1 MARRRPPL
9 PAVRGFRFA
18 AVSAGLK
25 GRRVP
30 DLGLVVADRPVSMVA
45 SFTANLVQAAPVL
58 LARDRVSRGRP
69 RAVLVNSGNANACTG
84 PAGQAAA
91 ERTTAALAAALGLRP
106 SQVVPASTGVI
117 GVPFPEDRVV
127 DAIPRLVARASPD
140 GAWDFARSILTTD
153 RGPKTSS
160 RTFSLRPRRTATVL
174 GIGKGA
180 GMIHPRMATTLAFVV
195 TDAPARRSLL
205 RRILARALDATF
217 HASTV
222 DGDTSTNDMVLLVAS
237 GAIGGP
243 VLSPTDRAAA
253 RLEAAVTE
261 VLGELAEQIVADGEG
276 ARHAVTIDVRGTA
289 TDGDARRVAETVA
302 TSLLVK
308 TALHGGDPNWGRIA
322 AAAGRAGVPFDPN
335 RLDVRIAGV
344 PVCRRGTGL
353 GAAPDAEAARAM
365 RQPRYR
371 IEVRVGDGT
380 GRAHYLTS
388 DLGHDYVRIN
398 ADYRT

>member
-45 SFTANLVQAAPVL
+45 SFTTNLVQAAPVL

-106 SQVVPASTGVI
+106 AQVVPASTGVT

-195 TDAPARRSLL
+195 TDAPGRRSLL

-276 ARHAVTIDVRGTA
+276 ARHAVTIDVRGTV

-308 TALHGGDPNWGRIA
+308 TALHGRDPNWGRIA
-322 AAAGRAGVPFDPN
+322 AAAGRAGVPFDPS
-335 RLDVRIAGV
+335 RLDVRIG
-344 PVCRRGTGL
+344 
-353 GAAPDAEAARAM
+353 
-365 RQPRYR
+365 
-371 IEVRVGDGT
+371 
-380 GRAHYLTS
+380 
-388 DLGHDYVRIN
+388 
-398 ADYRT
+398 